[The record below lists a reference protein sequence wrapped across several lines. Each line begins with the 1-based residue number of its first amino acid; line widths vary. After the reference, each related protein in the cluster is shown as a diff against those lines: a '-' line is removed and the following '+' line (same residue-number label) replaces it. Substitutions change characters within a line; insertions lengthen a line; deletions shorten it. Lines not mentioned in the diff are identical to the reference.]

1 MSRQDEERVVFEQL
15 ILSDFKTWVVTAIH
29 ACNSYHIKISNNSD
43 VKSGLVLCLSLVFA
57 LIE

>member
-43 VKSGLVLCLSLVFA
+43 NMTMSRVGWCYVYR
-57 LIE
+57 